1 MEAFRHAHAGRE
13 ARRVTPR
20 SLIVPED
27 GLAQPQRFWAV
38 AAVALGLVMAVLDG
52 TIANV
57 ALPTIAADVH
67 VSPHD
72 SVAIINAYQI
82 AVIVLL
88 LPFSALGEIYGY
100 RRIFLGGIVLF
111 TLASLACALSS
122 TLGQLTLARIFQGC
136 GAAGEMS
143 VTGAIIRFSYPRA
156 RLGQGLAINAFV
168 VAGSTAVAPSIA
180 SGILAVAHWEW
191 LFAINVPLG
200 LICLAV
206 ALRSVPESHHSS
218 MRFDLPSA
226 ILSGLSFGV
235 GMFGLMDLSRGRHWE
250 LGLAEVVVGVVA
262 GVALVL
268 RQLQRAEPLLPIDL
282 LRIPLFRLSM
292 ITSVCSFCAQMLA
305 FVSIPFFVQDTLGKS
320 EVMTGLLM
328 TPWPFVIMFVAPIAG
343 RLADRFPAGL
353 LGGLGLGLFALGLGL
368 TAALP
373 AHPSN
378 WEICWR
384 LAICGA
390 GFGLFQS
397 PNNRAIMGSA
407 PRHRSGSANGML
419 GLARLTGQT
428 LGATLAALV
437 FKLAPHGQM
446 PVALGL
452 ACLLAA
458 GGAIVSMLRL
468 RVPNARPQA
477 AAKG

>member
-1 MEAFRHAHAGRE
+1 MKA
-13 ARRVTPR
+13 R
-20 SLIVPED
+20 SLAVPED
-27 GLAQPQRFWAV
+27 GLPQPQRFWAV
-38 AAVALGLVMAVLDG
+38 AAVALGLIMAVLDG

-57 ALPTIAADVH
+57 ALPTIAGDLH

-72 SVAIINAYQI
+72 SVAVINAYQI

-88 LPFSALGEIYGY
+88 LPFSTLGEIYGY
-100 RRIFLGGIVLF
+100 RRIFLGGVVLF
-111 TLASLACALSS
+111 TFASLACALSS
-122 TLGQLTLARIFQGC
+122 TIDQLTIARIIQGC

-143 VTGAIIRFSYPRA
+143 VTGAIIRFAYPRA
-156 RLGQGLAINAFV
+156 KLGQGLSINAFV

-180 SGILAVAHWEW
+180 AGILSVAHWEW

-200 LICLAV
+200 IVCLAV
-206 ALRSVPESHHSS
+206 ALRSVPESRHSS
-218 MRFDLPSA
+218 MRFDLISA
-226 ILSGLSFGV
+226 LLSALTFGI
-235 GMFGLMDLSRGRHWE
+235 GMFGLMDLSRGAHWQSG
-250 LGLAEVVVGVVA
+250 LGEVFVGVLA
-262 GVALVL
+262 GVFLVR
-268 RQLQRAEPLLPIDL
+268 RQLSRPEPLLPLDL
-282 LRIPLFRLSM
+282 LRIPLFRLSLL
-292 ITSVCSFCAQMLA
+292 TSVCSFCAQMLA
-305 FVSIPFFVQDTLGKS
+305 FVSIPFFIQDSLGKS

-328 TPWPFVIMFVAPIAG
+328 TPWPLVIMFVAPLAG

-373 AHPSN
+373 AHPAN
-378 WEICWR
+378 WDICWR

-407 PRHRSGSANGML
+407 PRNRSGSANGML

-437 FKLAPHGQM
+437 FKLFADHGQM

-452 ACLLAA
+452 ACLLA
-458 GGAIVSMLRL
+458 VSGMVVSLLRQ
-468 RVPNARPQA
+468 RVPDRA
-477 AAKG
+477 AAQSSGR